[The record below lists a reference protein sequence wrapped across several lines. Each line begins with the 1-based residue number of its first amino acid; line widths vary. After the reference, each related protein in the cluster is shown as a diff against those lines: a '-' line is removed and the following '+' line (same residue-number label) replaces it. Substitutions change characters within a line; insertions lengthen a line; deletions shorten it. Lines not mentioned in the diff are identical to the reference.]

1 MTDATLIVIAGLL
14 PPAIFGAM
22 VAAEAWADI
31 RQAFR
36 DAKRDAGPIR
46 RRRAPVTDLEARR

>member
-1 MTDATLIVIAGLL
+1 MTDATLVVLAVLL
-14 PPAIFGAM
+14 PPAVFGAM

-36 DAKRDAGPIR
+36 AAKRDAGPIR
-46 RRRAPVTDLEARR
+46 RPRKTPEPRP